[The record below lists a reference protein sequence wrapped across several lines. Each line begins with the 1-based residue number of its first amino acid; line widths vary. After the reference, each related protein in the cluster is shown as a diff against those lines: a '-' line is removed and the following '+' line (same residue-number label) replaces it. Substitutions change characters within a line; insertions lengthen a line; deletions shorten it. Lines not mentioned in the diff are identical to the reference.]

1 MKIKK
6 LHTTP
11 CFLSFRYEEEQGL
24 ETKAKKKKTPKA
36 TATSA
41 ALTSSTLI
49 RTASAAGSV
58 QPPAASHVATVVRPT
73 GTAMIGT
80 TAAAAL
86 NTVNRGAATHVQI
99 SYTGNGSY
107 NQMSQ
112 QVLQG
117 WTQIPHQHQVIN
129 QSPFKKADSKTRL
142 YYLRRFLT

>member
-1 MKIKK
+1 MFKKLCIKK
-6 LHTTP
+6 LHITP
-11 CFLSFRYEEEQGL
+11 CFLFFRYEEEQGL

-36 TATSA
+36 TAASA

-49 RTASAAGSV
+49 RTASAPASV
-58 QPPAASHVATVVRPT
+58 QPTAASHVATVVRPT

-80 TAAAAL
+80 TAAATAL

-129 QSPFKKADSKTRL
+129 QSPFKKADKA
-142 YYLRRFLT
+142 